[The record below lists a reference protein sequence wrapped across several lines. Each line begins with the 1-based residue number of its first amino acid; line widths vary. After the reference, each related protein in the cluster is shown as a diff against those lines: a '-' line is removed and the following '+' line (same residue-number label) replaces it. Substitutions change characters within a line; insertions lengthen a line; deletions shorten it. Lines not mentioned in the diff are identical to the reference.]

1 MLDAFLFRSVVA
13 MDGLN
18 IRAFPFVWLSPVGN
32 DMEFTMDWSRLIERE
47 EKQIPPSHEEGIR

>member
-1 MLDAFLFRSVVA
+1 MFRSVVA

-32 DMEFTMDWSRLIERE
+32 DMEFAMDWSGLIERE

>member
-1 MLDAFLFRSVVA
+1 MFRSVVA

-32 DMEFTMDWSRLIERE
+32 DIEFTMDWSRLIERE
-47 EKQIPPSHEEGIR
+47 KNKFPLLTKRESAD